1 MKFNFQFLS
10 FTALFLILLSCKSTA
25 TIAEINEL
33 KEMVAKNKFEFT
45 ANSANPIALANVR
58 GLENLLPPGSNIN
71 NINLATTPN
80 YLRISKDSIQM
91 DLPYYGERQFGGGF
105 GTSASGIK
113 FKGKAD
119 NAKTSFHSKNSSC
132 SIIYNLN
139 NKNEHLDLD
148 LTLFANKTSTLSVNS
163 NHRTTIIYNGFWEAA
178 D

>member
-71 NINLATTPN
+71 NINLANTPN

-91 DLPYYGERQFGGGF
+91 DLPYYGERQIGGGYNNNN
-105 GTSASGIK
+105 GLK
-113 FKGKAD
+113 FNGLVDKAEKYF
-119 NAKTSFHSKNSSC
+119 NEKKNSYEMEYWVKAKSEG
-132 SIIYNLN
+132 L
-139 NKNEHLDLD
+139 K
-148 LTLFANKTSTLSVNS
+148 LTLILYTNNASSLTVTSS
-163 NHRTTIIYNGFWEAA
+163 HRTSINYDGNWKSK
-178 D
+178 